1 MAFNRELSQ
10 FASFLELDASANYIG
25 LTSTSSSTKL
35 GIGTAF
41 PDSKFTVVGDVRIT
55 GITTA
60 SGFVGPLT
68 GNVTGNV
75 TGDVT
80 GDLTGNVTGDVTGNA
95 DTATALA
102 TSRTIGLSGDLSG
115 SASFDGS
122 ANATI
127 AATIQPNSVALGSDT
142 TGNYVGEGAVSGNGL
157 SGSLSAEGGTFTVT
171 SNATAANTASTGV
184 FRDGSG
190 NFAAGTITADLTGDV
205 TGNADTAT
213 TLASARTIA
222 LSGDVTGSASFD
234 GSANATIA
242 ATIAANSVAM
252 GTDTTGNYV
261 ATVADAG
268 SGRITVSGSGSETAA
283 VTLDLADSGVTAA
296 SYGSQT
302 EIPVITVDAKG
313 RLTAVST
320 ASVGTALTVTGDS
333 GSEDINL
340 LNESLSISGGT
351 NVTTTAASNGVSV
364 ALDPNVSLTTLTASG
379 AVTGS
384 QFNTGAEGSAIRVT
398 SNTIS
403 GPATLTIDPAGVGDN
418 TGTVVIAGDL
428 QVDGTQTIINSTT
441 VTVNDKNI
449 QVADGAANDAAA
461 DGAGITVNSGDGDK
475 TFQFQA
481 TGDNFGSSENINLA
495 TGKVLKVNNTEV
507 LSANSLTIANVA
519 ASGIVTATGG
529 FVGDVTG
536 NADTA
541 TTLATARTI
550 ALSGDVAGSVS
561 FDGSANATIAAT
573 IQSNSVALGNDTTG
587 NYVATVADAG
597 NSNITVSGSGSETAA
612 VTLDLSNSGVS
623 AGSYGSTSAIP
634 VITVNAKGRITS
646 ASTAAVGSGL
656 TVTGD
661 SGSED
666 INLLTESLAI
676 TGGSNITSTAASN
689 GVSLA
694 LDSNITL
701 TSVTANLTGD
711 VTGDVTGNA
720 DTATALATART
731 IGGVS
736 FDGSAN
742 ISLPGVDTTGNQDTS
757 GNAAT
762 ATALAT
768 ARNIGGVSFDGS
780 SDINLPGVNAT
791 GNQDTSGNAATATA
805 LATPRTIGGVSF
817 DGSQN
822 IDLPGVNA
830 TGNQDTSGNA
840 ASATILQNARTIGG
854 VSFNG
859 SANIDLPGV
868 NTAGNQNTSGNA
880 ATATALET
888 ARTIGGVSFDGSA
901 NINLPGVNAT
911 GNQDTSGN
919 AATATA
925 LATSRDF
932 SASGDATAAAVGF
945 DGSGNV
951 DLALTLANS
960 GVSAGSYGS
969 TTSIPVITVDA
980 KGRLTA
986 VSTASV
992 GTALTVTG
1000 DSGSED
1006 IDLLTESLS
1015 ISGGTNLTS
1024 SASSNGVTLNL
1035 NDYVDSTGFTASGVS
1050 TATAFHTGAEGSAI
1064 RVTTSTISGPSTLT
1078 LDPAGVGDNT
1088 GTVVIAGNLQVD
1100 GTQTIVNSTSVTIDD
1115 LNIMVA
1121 DGAANDAAADGGG
1134 FTVQSGDGNKT
1145 FQFEATGDN
1154 FGSSENI
1161 NLASGKVLKVA
1172 NTEILSATA
1181 LSQNVVVAAA
1191 SVDIDGATDIGG
1203 ALSDGDEF
1211 LVDDGGNGTNR
1222 RTDASRISDFV
1233 FNKVS
1238 GDVVIA
1244 SNGAAT
1250 IQANSV
1256 ALGSDTTGNY
1266 VGEGAVSGN
1275 GLSGSL
1281 SAEGGTFTVTS
1292 NATAANTNST
1302 LVFRDGSGN
1311 FAAGTI
1317 TAALT
1322 GNVTGNLTGD
1332 VTGDVTGDLTGNVT
1346 GNVTGNLTGD
1356 STGTHT
1362 GGVTGPLTGN
1372 VNAASGISTFTNM
1385 SLTGT
1390 LSDTN
1395 SQTGT
1400 DGYILKTVGTGVSWA
1415 SISDVLPTLRTSSVV
1430 NATAG
1435 QTAFTTNYN
1444 VNFLDV
1450 YLNGVKLAA
1459 SEFVA
1464 TNGTS
1469 VTLNEAAYLG
1479 DVVEFVSYNT
1489 TATGS
1494 GTVSSLNDLTDV
1506 TISSPAS
1513 GNLLNY
1519 NGSEWVVTST
1529 LSGISALD
1537 ATTTATIETAVRA
1550 VPNDFNSLNIAGI
1563 STFAGIVD
1571 ANGGANIAG
1580 GLVVS
1585 DVNVSGV
1592 VTATS
1597 FVGAVTGNVTGNL
1610 TGDVTGNVT
1619 GDVTGNADTATTLAT
1634 ARTIAGNSFDGSA
1647 NITIAAQDLSDVDQN
1662 LATTDSVTF
1671 AGVTAPLT
1679 GDVTGNVTGDLTGDV
1694 TGNVT
1699 GNLTGTVQTASQPNI
1714 TSVGTLS
1721 SLTIS
1726 GDLTVNGTTTTI
1738 NSTTLSVDDK
1748 NITLGDTSSPSDAG
1762 ADQGGITLMGT
1773 TDKTFM
1779 WVDATDA
1786 WTSSEHM
1793 DLDSGMEY
1801 HIGGTSVLNATTLGS
1816 GVIDSSLETVGT
1828 ISSGTWQ
1835 GTAIA
1840 NAYLANSTISGVAL
1854 GGTLG
1859 TLTGATSGTGLSGS
1873 VSYDGSGNQT
1883 FTVTSNATSANT
1895 GGAIVA
1901 RDGSGNFTAGT
1912 VTCTDLNTTSDIAL
1926 KDNINVIDNALDM
1939 ISRLDGITWNW
1950 KADGRASMGV
1960 SAQNVESVAP
1970 ELVAQG
1976 DHKSVNYNGLVGVL
1990 IAAVKELSAEVA
2002 ELKK

>member
-127 AATIQPNSVALGSDT
+127 NATIQPNSVALGSDT

-190 NFAAGTITADLTGDV
+190 NFAAGMITADLTGDV

-242 ATIAANSVAM
+242 ATIQPNSVEM

-302 EIPVITVDAKG
+302 AIPVITVDAKG
-313 RLTAVST
+313 RLTSVST

-333 GSEDINL
+333 GSEDIDL
-340 LNESLSISGGT
+340 LSESLSISGGT

-398 SNTIS
+398 SDTIS

-461 DGAGITVNSGDGDK
+461 DGAGITVNSGDGNK
-475 TFQFQA
+475 TFQFEA

-612 VTLDLSNSGVS
+612 VTLDLANTGVS
-623 AGSYGSTSAIP
+623 AGSYGSTTAIP
-634 VITVNAKGRITS
+634 VITVDAKGRLS
-646 ASTAAVGSGL
+646 SVSTASVGTAL

-676 TGGSNITSTAASN
+676 TGGTNITSTAASN

-711 VTGDVTGNA
+711 VTGNA
-720 DTATALATART
+720 DTATTLETARTIGGVSFDGSANISLPGVDQTGNQDTTGNAATATTLATARNIGGVSFDGSADINLPGVNATGNQDTSGNAATATQLATART

-742 ISLPGVDTTGNQDTS
+742 ISLPGVDQTGNQDTT

-762 ATALAT
+762 ATQLA
-768 ARNIGGVSFDGS
+768 
-780 SDINLPGVNAT
+780 
-791 GNQDTSGNAATATA
+791 
-805 LATPRTIGGVSF
+805 
-817 DGSQN
+817 
-822 IDLPGVNA
+822 
-830 TGNQDTSGNA
+830 
-840 ASATILQNARTIGG
+840 
-854 VSFNG
+854 
-859 SANIDLPGV
+859 
-868 NTAGNQNTSGNA
+868 
-880 ATATALET
+880 T

-901 NINLPGVNAT
+901 DISLPGVDAT
-911 GNQDTSGN
+911 GNQDTTGN

-925 LATSRDF
+925 LATARTL
-932 SASGDATAAAVGF
+932 SASGDATGSASF
-945 DGSGNV
+945 DGSANA
-951 DLALTLANS
+951 DIALTLANS

-969 TTSIPVITVDA
+969 TTGIPVITVNA
-980 KGRLTA
+980 KGLVTA

-1006 IDLLTESLS
+1006 INLLTESLS

-1064 RVTTSTISGPSTLT
+1064 RVTSNTISGPATIT

-1088 GTVVIAGNLQVD
+1088 GTVVIAGDLQID
-1100 GTQTIVNSTSVTIDD
+1100 GTTTTVNSTTVTVNDK
-1115 LNIMVA
+1115 NIQVA

-1134 FTVQSGDGNKT
+1134 ITVNSGEGNKT

-1181 LSQNVVVAAA
+1181 LSSNVVVDAA

-1203 ALSDGDEF
+1203 ALSDSDEF
-1211 LVDDGGNGTNR
+1211 LVDDGGSGTNR

-1238 GDVVIA
+1238 GDITID
-1244 SNGAAT
+1244 SSGSAT

-1292 NATAANTNST
+1292 NGTAVNTAST
-1302 LVFRDGSGN
+1302 LVFRDGSGD

-1317 TAALT
+1317 TAGL
-1322 GNVTGNLTGD
+1322 V
-1332 VTGDVTGDLTGNVT
+1332 
-1346 GNVTGNLTGD
+1346 
-1356 STGTHT
+1356 

-1400 DGYILKTVGTGVSWA
+1400 DGYILKAVGTGVSWS
-1415 SISDVLPTLRTSSVV
+1415 SISDVLPTLRTVSVV

-1450 YLNGVKLAA
+1450 FLNGVKLAA

-1464 TNGTS
+1464 TNGTT

-1494 GTVSSLNDLTDV
+1494 GQVSSLNDLTDV

-1563 STFAGIVD
+1563 STFAGIID

-1647 NITIAAQDLSDVDQN
+1647 NITIAAQDLSDVDQD

-1748 NITLGDTSSPSDAG
+1748 NITLGDTSSPSDSA
-1762 ADQGGITLMGT
+1762 ADGGGITLKGS
-1773 TDKTFM
+1773 TDHTFN
-1779 WVDATDA
+1779 WVNSNDA

-1793 DLDSGMEY
+1793 NLASGKGYMLN
-1801 HIGGTSVLNATTLGS
+1801 GTTVLSGTTLGS
-1816 GVIDSSLETVGT
+1816 SIVSSSLTSVGT
-1828 ISSGTWQ
+1828 ITSGVWN

-1840 NAYLANSTISGVAL
+1840 NANLANSTISGVAL

-1883 FTVTSNATSANT
+1883 FTVTSNATSSNT
-1895 GGAIVA
+1895 GSTIVA

-1912 VTCTDLNTTSDIAL
+1912 ITCTDLNTTSDITL

>member
-95 DTATALA
+95 DTATTLA

-127 AATIQPNSVALGSDT
+127 NATIQPNSVALGSDT

-190 NFAAGTITADLTGDV
+190 NFAAGMITADLTGDV

-242 ATIAANSVAM
+242 ATIQPNSVEM

-302 EIPVITVDAKG
+302 AIPVITVDAKG
-313 RLTAVST
+313 RLTSVST

-333 GSEDINL
+333 GSEDIDL
-340 LNESLSISGGT
+340 LSESLSISGGT

-398 SNTIS
+398 SDTIS

-612 VTLDLSNSGVS
+612 VTLDLANTGVS
-623 AGSYGSTSAIP
+623 AGSYGSTTAIP
-634 VITVNAKGRITS
+634 VITVDAKGRLS
-646 ASTAAVGSGL
+646 SVSTASVGTAL

-666 INLLTESLAI
+666 INLLSESLAI
-676 TGGSNITSTAASN
+676 TGGTNITSTAASN

-701 TSVTANLTGD
+701 TSVTADL
-711 VTGDVTGNA
+711 TGDVTGNA
-720 DTATALATART
+720 DTATTLETARTIGGVSFDGSANISLPGVNQTGNQDTTGNAATATALATARSIGGVSFDGTSDINLPGVNAAGNQDTSGNAATATQLATART

-742 ISLPGVDTTGNQDTS
+742 ISLPGVDQTGNQDT
-757 GNAAT
+757 T
-762 ATALAT
+762 
-768 ARNIGGVSFDGS
+768 
-780 SDINLPGVNAT
+780 
-791 GNQDTSGNAATATA
+791 
-805 LATPRTIGGVSF
+805 
-817 DGSQN
+817 
-822 IDLPGVNA
+822 
-830 TGNQDTSGNA
+830 GNA
-840 ASATILQNARTIGG
+840 ASATVLQN
-854 VSFNG
+854 
-859 SANIDLPGV
+859 
-868 NTAGNQNTSGNA
+868 
-880 ATATALET
+880 

-925 LATSRDF
+925 LATARTL
-932 SASGDATAAAVGF
+932 SASGDATGSASF
-945 DGSGNV
+945 DGSANA
-951 DLALTLANS
+951 DIALTLANS
-960 GVSAGSYGS
+960 GVTAGAYGS
-969 TTSIPVITVDA
+969 TTGIPVITVNA
-980 KGRLTA
+980 KGLVTA

-1006 IDLLTESLS
+1006 INLLTESLS

-1064 RVTTSTISGPSTLT
+1064 RVTSNTISGPATIT

-1088 GTVVIAGNLQVD
+1088 GTVVIAGDLQID
-1100 GTQTIVNSTSVTIDD
+1100 GTTTTVNSTTVTVNDK
-1115 LNIMVA
+1115 NIQVA

-1134 FTVQSGDGNKT
+1134 ITVNSGDGNKT

-1154 FGSSENI
+1154 FGSSENL

-1181 LSQNVVVAAA
+1181 LSSNVSVDAA

-1292 NATAANTNST
+1292 NATDANTAST
-1302 LVFRDGSGN
+1302 LVFRDGSGD

-1317 TAALT
+1317 TAGL
-1322 GNVTGNLTGD
+1322 V
-1332 VTGDVTGDLTGNVT
+1332 
-1346 GNVTGNLTGD
+1346 
-1356 STGTHT
+1356 

-1415 SISDVLPTLRTSSVV
+1415 SISDVLPTLRTVSVV

-1450 YLNGVKLAA
+1450 FLNGVKLAA

-1464 TNGTS
+1464 TNGTT

-1489 TATGS
+1489 NSPGS
-1494 GTVSSLNDLTDV
+1494 GQVSSLNDLTDV
-1506 TISSPAS
+1506 SISSPAS

-1610 TGDVTGNVT
+1610 TGNVTGNVT

-1647 NITIAAQDLSDVDQN
+1647 NITIAAQDLSDVDQD

-1679 GDVTGNVTGDLTGDV
+1679 GDVTGDVTGDLTGNV

-1699 GNLTGTVQTASQPNI
+1699 GDLTGTVQTASQPNI

-1748 NITLGDTSSPSDAG
+1748 NITLGDTSSPSDSA
-1762 ADQGGITLMGT
+1762 ADGGGITLKGSS
-1773 TDKTFM
+1773 DHTFN
-1779 WVDATDA
+1779 WVDSTDA

-1793 DLDSGMEY
+1793 NLASGKGYMLN
-1801 HIGGTSVLNATTLGS
+1801 GTTVLSGTTLGS
-1816 GVIDSSLETVGT
+1816 TIVSSSLESVGT

-1895 GGAIVA
+1895 ASTIVA

-1912 VTCTDLNTTSDIAL
+1912 VTCTDLNTTSDITL

>member
-127 AATIQPNSVALGSDT
+127 NATIQPNSVALGSDT

-190 NFAAGTITADLTGDV
+190 NFAAGMITADLTGDV

-242 ATIAANSVAM
+242 ATIQPNSVEM

-302 EIPVITVDAKG
+302 AIPVITVDAKG
-313 RLTAVST
+313 RLTSVST

-333 GSEDINL
+333 GSEDIDL
-340 LNESLSISGGT
+340 LSESLSISGGT

-398 SNTIS
+398 SDTIS

-461 DGAGITVNSGDGDK
+461 DGAGITVNSGDGNK
-475 TFQFQA
+475 TFQFEA

-612 VTLDLSNSGVS
+612 VTLDLANTGVS
-623 AGSYGSTSAIP
+623 AGSYGSTTAIP
-634 VITVNAKGRITS
+634 VITVDAKGRLS
-646 ASTAAVGSGL
+646 SVSTASVGTAL

-676 TGGSNITSTAASN
+676 TGGTNITSTAASN

-711 VTGDVTGNA
+711 VTGNA
-720 DTATALATART
+720 DTATTLETARTIGGVSFDGSANISLPGVDQTGNQDTTGNAATATTLATARNIGGVSFDGSADINLPGVNATGNQDTSGNAATATQLATART

-742 ISLPGVDTTGNQDTS
+742 ISLPGVDQTGNQDTT

-762 ATALAT
+762 ATQLA
-768 ARNIGGVSFDGS
+768 
-780 SDINLPGVNAT
+780 
-791 GNQDTSGNAATATA
+791 
-805 LATPRTIGGVSF
+805 
-817 DGSQN
+817 
-822 IDLPGVNA
+822 
-830 TGNQDTSGNA
+830 
-840 ASATILQNARTIGG
+840 
-854 VSFNG
+854 
-859 SANIDLPGV
+859 
-868 NTAGNQNTSGNA
+868 
-880 ATATALET
+880 T

-901 NINLPGVNAT
+901 DISLPGVDAT
-911 GNQDTSGN
+911 GNQDTTGN

-925 LATSRDF
+925 LATARTL
-932 SASGDATAAAVGF
+932 SASGDATGSASF
-945 DGSGNV
+945 DGSANA
-951 DLALTLANS
+951 DIALTLANS

-969 TTSIPVITVDA
+969 TTGIPVITVNA
-980 KGRLTA
+980 KGLVTA

-1006 IDLLTESLS
+1006 INLLTESLS

-1064 RVTTSTISGPSTLT
+1064 RVTSNTISGPATIT

-1088 GTVVIAGNLQVD
+1088 GTVVIAGDLQID
-1100 GTQTIVNSTSVTIDD
+1100 GTTTTVNSTTVTVNDK
-1115 LNIMVA
+1115 NIQVA

-1134 FTVQSGDGNKT
+1134 ITVNSGEGNKT

-1181 LSQNVVVAAA
+1181 LSSNVVVDAA

-1203 ALSDGDEF
+1203 ALSDSDEF
-1211 LVDDGGNGTNR
+1211 LVDDGGSGTNR

-1238 GDVVIA
+1238 GDITID
-1244 SNGAAT
+1244 SSGSAT

-1292 NATAANTNST
+1292 NGTAVNTAST
-1302 LVFRDGSGN
+1302 LVFRDGSGD

-1317 TAALT
+1317 TAGL
-1322 GNVTGNLTGD
+1322 V
-1332 VTGDVTGDLTGNVT
+1332 
-1346 GNVTGNLTGD
+1346 
-1356 STGTHT
+1356 

-1400 DGYILKTVGTGVSWA
+1400 DGYILKAVGTGVSWS
-1415 SISDVLPTLRTSSVV
+1415 SISDVLPTLRTVSVV

-1450 YLNGVKLAA
+1450 FLNGVKLAA

-1464 TNGTS
+1464 TNGTT

-1494 GTVSSLNDLTDV
+1494 GQVSSLNDLTDV

-1563 STFAGIVD
+1563 STFAGIID

-1647 NITIAAQDLSDVDQN
+1647 NITIAAQDLSDVDQD

-1748 NITLGDTSSPSDAG
+1748 NITLGDTSSPSDSA
-1762 ADQGGITLMGT
+1762 ADGGGITLKGS
-1773 TDKTFM
+1773 TDHTFN
-1779 WVDATDA
+1779 WVNSNDA

-1793 DLDSGMEY
+1793 NLASGKGYMLN
-1801 HIGGTSVLNATTLGS
+1801 GTTVLSGTTLGS
-1816 GVIDSSLETVGT
+1816 TIVSSSLTSVGT
-1828 ISSGTWQ
+1828 ITSGVWN

-1840 NAYLANSTISGVAL
+1840 NANLANSTISGVAL

-1883 FTVTSNATSANT
+1883 FTVTSNATSSNT
-1895 GGAIVA
+1895 GSTIVA

-1912 VTCTDLNTTSDIAL
+1912 ITCTDLNTTSDITL

>member
-127 AATIQPNSVALGSDT
+127 NATIQPNSVALGSDT

-190 NFAAGTITADLTGDV
+190 NFAAGMITADLTGDV

-242 ATIAANSVAM
+242 ATIQPNSVEM

-302 EIPVITVDAKG
+302 AIPVITVDAKG
-313 RLTAVST
+313 RLTSVST

-333 GSEDINL
+333 GSEDIDL
-340 LNESLSISGGT
+340 LSESLSISGGT

-398 SNTIS
+398 SDTIS

-461 DGAGITVNSGDGDK
+461 DGAGITVNSGDGNK
-475 TFQFQA
+475 TFQFEA

-612 VTLDLSNSGVS
+612 VTLDLANTGVS
-623 AGSYGSTSAIP
+623 AGSYGSTTAIP
-634 VITVNAKGRITS
+634 VITVDAKGRLS
-646 ASTAAVGSGL
+646 SVSTASVGTAL

-676 TGGSNITSTAASN
+676 TGGTNITSTAASN

-711 VTGDVTGNA
+711 VTGNA
-720 DTATALATART
+720 DTATTLETARTIGGVSFDGSANISLPGVDQTGNQDTTGNAATATTLATARNIGGVSFDGSADINLPGVNATGNQDTSGNAATATQLATART

-742 ISLPGVDTTGNQDTS
+742 ISLPGVDQTGNQDTT

-762 ATALAT
+762 ATQLA
-768 ARNIGGVSFDGS
+768 
-780 SDINLPGVNAT
+780 
-791 GNQDTSGNAATATA
+791 
-805 LATPRTIGGVSF
+805 
-817 DGSQN
+817 
-822 IDLPGVNA
+822 
-830 TGNQDTSGNA
+830 
-840 ASATILQNARTIGG
+840 
-854 VSFNG
+854 
-859 SANIDLPGV
+859 
-868 NTAGNQNTSGNA
+868 
-880 ATATALET
+880 T

-901 NINLPGVNAT
+901 DISLPGVDAT
-911 GNQDTSGN
+911 GNQDTTGN

-925 LATSRDF
+925 LATARTL
-932 SASGDATAAAVGF
+932 SASGDATGSASF
-945 DGSGNV
+945 DGSANA
-951 DLALTLANS
+951 DIALTLANS

-969 TTSIPVITVDA
+969 TTGIPVITVNA
-980 KGRLTA
+980 KGLVTA

-1006 IDLLTESLS
+1006 INLLTESLS

-1064 RVTTSTISGPSTLT
+1064 RVTSNTISGPATIT

-1088 GTVVIAGNLQVD
+1088 GTVVIAGDLQID
-1100 GTQTIVNSTSVTIDD
+1100 GTTTTVNSTTVTVNDK
-1115 LNIMVA
+1115 NIQVA

-1134 FTVQSGDGNKT
+1134 ITVNSGEGNKT

-1181 LSQNVVVAAA
+1181 LSSNVVVDAA

-1203 ALSDGDEF
+1203 ALSDSDEF
-1211 LVDDGGNGTNR
+1211 LVDDGGSGTNR

-1238 GDVVIA
+1238 GDITID
-1244 SNGAAT
+1244 SSGSAT

-1292 NATAANTNST
+1292 NGTAVNTAST
-1302 LVFRDGSGN
+1302 LVFRDGSGD

-1317 TAALT
+1317 TAGL
-1322 GNVTGNLTGD
+1322 V
-1332 VTGDVTGDLTGNVT
+1332 
-1346 GNVTGNLTGD
+1346 
-1356 STGTHT
+1356 

-1400 DGYILKTVGTGVSWA
+1400 DGYILKAVGTGVSWS
-1415 SISDVLPTLRTSSVV
+1415 SISDVLPTLRTVSVV

-1450 YLNGVKLAA
+1450 FLNGVKLAA

-1464 TNGTS
+1464 TNGTT

-1494 GTVSSLNDLTDV
+1494 GQVSSLNDLTDV

-1563 STFAGIVD
+1563 STFAGIID

-1647 NITIAAQDLSDVDQN
+1647 NITIAAQDLSDVDQD

-1748 NITLGDTSSPSDAG
+1748 NITLGDTSSPSDSA
-1762 ADQGGITLMGT
+1762 ADGGGITLKGT
-1773 TDKTFM
+1773 SDHTFN
-1779 WVDATDA
+1779 WVDSTDA

-1793 DLDSGMEY
+1793 NLASGKGYMLN
-1801 HIGGTSVLNATTLGS
+1801 GTTVLSGTTLGS
-1816 GVIDSSLETVGT
+1816 SIVSSSLTSVGT
-1828 ISSGTWQ
+1828 ITSGVWN

-1840 NAYLANSTISGVAL
+1840 NANLANSTISGVAL

-1883 FTVTSNATSANT
+1883 FTVTSNATSSNT
-1895 GGAIVA
+1895 GSTIVA

-1912 VTCTDLNTTSDIAL
+1912 ITCTDLNTTSDITL

>member
-102 TSRTIGLSGDLSG
+102 TTRTIGLSGDLSG

-127 AATIQPNSVALGSDT
+127 AATIQP
-142 TGNYVGEGAVSGNGL
+142 
-157 SGSLSAEGGTFTVT
+157 
-171 SNATAANTASTGV
+171 
-184 FRDGSG
+184 
-190 NFAAGTITADLTGDV
+190 
-205 TGNADTAT
+205 
-213 TLASARTIA
+213 
-222 LSGDVTGSASFD
+222 
-234 GSANATIA
+234 
-242 ATIAANSVAM
+242 NSVAM

-302 EIPVITVDAKG
+302 AIPVITVDAKG
-313 RLTAVST
+313 RLTSVST

-333 GSEDINL
+333 GSEDIDL
-340 LNESLSISGGT
+340 LSESLSISGGT

-403 GPATLTIDPAGVGDN
+403 GPATITLDPAGVGDN

-428 QVDGTQTIINSTT
+428 QIDGTTTTVNSTT

-461 DGAGITVNSGDGDK
+461 DGGGITVNSGDGNK
-475 TFQFQA
+475 TFQFEA
-481 TGDNFGSSENINLA
+481 TGDNFGSSENLNLA
-495 TGKVLKVNNTEV
+495 SGKVLKVNNTEV
-507 LSANSLTIANVA
+507 LSANSLTITDVA

-536 NADTA
+536 NADSATA
-541 TTLATARTI
+541 LATARTI

-561 FDGSANATIAAT
+561 FDGSADATITAT
-573 IQSNSVALGNDTTG
+573 IQADSVALGNDTTG

-597 NSNITVSGSGSETAA
+597 NSNITVTGSGSETAA
-612 VTLDLSNSGVS
+612 VTLDLANTGVS
-623 AGSYGSTSAIP
+623 AGSYGSTTAIP
-634 VITVNAKGRITS
+634 VITVDAKGRLS
-646 ASTAAVGSGL
+646 SVSTASVGTAL

-676 TGGSNITSTAASN
+676 TGGTNVTTTTNSNS
-689 GVSLA
+689 VEVA
-694 LDSNITL
+694 LDSSITL
-701 TSVTANLTGD
+701 TSVTADLTGD
-711 VTGDVTGNA
+711 VTGDLTGNVTGDVTGNA
-720 DTATALATART
+720 DTATALQTART

-742 ISLPGVDTTGNQDTS
+742 ISLPGVDQTGNQDTT

-768 ARNIGGVSFDGS
+768 ARTISASGD
-780 SDINLPGVNAT
+780 AT
-791 GNQDTSGNAATATA
+791 G
-805 LATPRTIGGVSF
+805 
-817 DGSQN
+817 
-822 IDLPGVNA
+822 
-830 TGNQDTSGNA
+830 
-840 ASATILQNARTIGG
+840 SA
-854 VSFNG
+854 
-859 SANIDLPGV
+859 
-868 NTAGNQNTSGNA
+868 
-880 ATATALET
+880 
-888 ARTIGGVSFDGSA
+888 SFDGSA
-901 NINLPGVNAT
+901 NADI
-911 GNQDTSGN
+911 
-919 AATATA
+919 
-925 LATSRDF
+925 
-932 SASGDATAAAVGF
+932 
-945 DGSGNV
+945 
-951 DLALTLANS
+951 ALTLANS
-960 GVSAGSYGS
+960 GVSAGAYGS
-969 TTSIPVITVDA
+969 TTAIPVVTVNA
-980 KGRLTA
+980 KGLVTS

-1006 IDLLTESLS
+1006 INLLTESLS

-1064 RVTTSTISGPSTLT
+1064 RVTSNTISGPATIT

-1088 GTVVIAGNLQVD
+1088 GTVVIAGDLQID
-1100 GTQTIVNSTSVTIDD
+1100 GTTTTVNSTTVTVNDK
-1115 LNIMVA
+1115 NIQVA

-1134 FTVQSGDGNKT
+1134 ITVNSGDGNKT

-1154 FGSSENI
+1154 FGSSENL
-1161 NLASGKVLKVA
+1161 NLATGKVLKVN

-1181 LSQNVVVAAA
+1181 LSSNVTVAAA

-1203 ALSDGDEF
+1203 ALSDSDEF

-1238 GDVVIA
+1238 GDVTID
-1244 SNGAAT
+1244 SSGSAT

-1256 ALGSDTTGNY
+1256 ALGNDTTGNY

-1292 NATAANTNST
+1292 NGTAVNTAST
-1302 LVFRDGSGN
+1302 LVFRDGSGD

-1317 TAALT
+1317 TAGL
-1322 GNVTGNLTGD
+1322 V
-1332 VTGDVTGDLTGNVT
+1332 
-1346 GNVTGNLTGD
+1346 
-1356 STGTHT
+1356 

-1415 SISDVLPTLRTSSVV
+1415 AIADVLPTLRTSSVV

-1450 YLNGVKLAA
+1450 FLNGVKLAA

-1464 TNGTS
+1464 TNGTT

-1489 TATGS
+1489 NSPGS
-1494 GTVSSLNDLTDV
+1494 GQVSSLNDLTDV
-1506 TISSPAS
+1506 SISSPAS

-1610 TGDVTGNVT
+1610 TGDVTGDVT
-1619 GDVTGNADTATTLAT
+1619 GNVTGNADTATTLAT

-1647 NITIAAQDLSDVDQN
+1647 NITIAAQDLSDVDQD

-1679 GDVTGNVTGDLTGDV
+1679 GDVTGDVTGDLTGNV

-1748 NITLGDTSSPSDAG
+1748 NITLGDTSSPSDSA
-1762 ADQGGITLMGT
+1762 ADGGGITLKGSS
-1773 TDKTFM
+1773 DHTFN
-1779 WVDATDA
+1779 WVNSNDA

-1793 DLDSGMEY
+1793 NLASGKGYMLN
-1801 HIGGTSVLNATTLGS
+1801 GTTVLSGTTLGS
-1816 GVIDSSLETVGT
+1816 TIVSSSLESVGT

-1895 GGAIVA
+1895 ASTIVA

>member
-127 AATIQPNSVALGSDT
+127 NATIQPNSVALGSDT

-190 NFAAGTITADLTGDV
+190 NFAAGMITADLTGDV

-242 ATIAANSVAM
+242 ATIQPNSVEM

-302 EIPVITVDAKG
+302 AIPVITVDAKG
-313 RLTAVST
+313 RLTSVST

-333 GSEDINL
+333 GSEDIDL
-340 LNESLSISGGT
+340 LSESLSISGGT

-398 SNTIS
+398 SDTIS

-461 DGAGITVNSGDGDK
+461 DGAGITVNSGDGNK
-475 TFQFQA
+475 TFQFEA

-612 VTLDLSNSGVS
+612 VTLDLANTGVS
-623 AGSYGSTSAIP
+623 AGSYGSTTAIP
-634 VITVNAKGRITS
+634 VITVDAKGRLS
-646 ASTAAVGSGL
+646 SVSTASVGTAL

-666 INLLTESLAI
+666 INLLSESLAI
-676 TGGSNITSTAASN
+676 TGGTNITSTAASN

-701 TSVTANLTGD
+701 TSVTADL
-711 VTGDVTGNA
+711 TGDVTGNA
-720 DTATALATART
+720 DTATTLETARTIGGVSFDGSANISLPGVNQTGNQDTTGNAATATALATARSIGGVSFDGTSDINLPGVNAAGNQDTSGNAATATQLATART

-742 ISLPGVDTTGNQDTS
+742 ISLPGVDQTGNQDTT
-757 GNAAT
+757 GNAAS
-762 ATALAT
+762 ATVLQN
-768 ARNIGGVSFDGS
+768 ARTIGGVSFDGS
-780 SDINLPGVNAT
+780 ADINLPGVNAT

-805 LATPRTIGGVSF
+805 LATARTLSASG
-817 DGSQN
+817 D
-822 IDLPGVNA
+822 A
-830 TGNQDTSGNA
+830 TG
-840 ASATILQNARTIGG
+840 SA
-854 VSFNG
+854 
-859 SANIDLPGV
+859 
-868 NTAGNQNTSGNA
+868 
-880 ATATALET
+880 
-888 ARTIGGVSFDGSA
+888 SFDGSA
-901 NINLPGVNAT
+901 NADI
-911 GNQDTSGN
+911 
-919 AATATA
+919 
-925 LATSRDF
+925 
-932 SASGDATAAAVGF
+932 
-945 DGSGNV
+945 
-951 DLALTLANS
+951 ALTLANS

-969 TTSIPVITVDA
+969 TTGIPVITVNA
-980 KGRLTA
+980 KGLVTA

-1006 IDLLTESLS
+1006 INLLTESLS

-1064 RVTTSTISGPSTLT
+1064 RVTSNTISGPATIT

-1088 GTVVIAGNLQVD
+1088 GTVVIAGDLQID
-1100 GTQTIVNSTSVTIDD
+1100 GTTTTVNSTTVTVNDK
-1115 LNIMVA
+1115 NIQVA

-1134 FTVQSGDGNKT
+1134 ITVNSGDGNKT

-1154 FGSSENI
+1154 FGSSENL

-1181 LSQNVVVAAA
+1181 LSSNVVVDAA

-1292 NATAANTNST
+1292 NATDANTAST
-1302 LVFRDGSGN
+1302 LVFRDGSGD

-1317 TAALT
+1317 TAGL
-1322 GNVTGNLTGD
+1322 V
-1332 VTGDVTGDLTGNVT
+1332 
-1346 GNVTGNLTGD
+1346 
-1356 STGTHT
+1356 

-1415 SISDVLPTLRTSSVV
+1415 AIADVLPNLRTSSVV

-1450 YLNGVKLAA
+1450 FLNGVKLAA

-1464 TNGTS
+1464 TNGTT

-1489 TATGS
+1489 NSPGS
-1494 GTVSSLNDLTDV
+1494 GQVSSLNDLTDV
-1506 TISSPAS
+1506 SISSPAS

-1610 TGDVTGNVT
+1610 TGNVTGNVT

-1647 NITIAAQDLSDVDQN
+1647 NITIAAQDLSDVDQD

-1679 GDVTGNVTGDLTGDV
+1679 GDVTGDVTGDLTGNV

-1699 GNLTGTVQTASQPNI
+1699 GDLTGTVQTASQPNI

-1748 NITLGDTSSPSDAG
+1748 NITLGDTSSPSDSA
-1762 ADQGGITLMGT
+1762 ADGGGITLKGS
-1773 TDKTFM
+1773 TDHTFN
-1779 WVDATDA
+1779 WVDSNDA

-1793 DLDSGMEY
+1793 NLASGKGYMLN
-1801 HIGGTSVLNATTLGS
+1801 GTTVLSGTTLGS
-1816 GVIDSSLETVGT
+1816 SIVSSSLTSVGT
-1828 ISSGTWQ
+1828 ITSGVWN

-1840 NAYLANSTISGVAL
+1840 NANLANSTISGVAL
-1854 GGTLG
+1854 GSNLAS
-1859 TLTGATSGTGLSGS
+1859 LTGATSGTGLSGS
-1873 VSYDGSGNQT
+1873 VSYNGSGAAT

-1895 GGAIVA
+1895 AGAIVA

-1912 VTCTDLNTTSDIAL
+1912 VTCTDLNTTSDITL

>member
-127 AATIQPNSVALGSDT
+127 NATIQPNSVALGSDT

-190 NFAAGTITADLTGDV
+190 NFAAGMITADLTGDV

-242 ATIAANSVAM
+242 ATIQPNSVEM

-261 ATVADAG
+261 ATVVDAG

-302 EIPVITVDAKG
+302 AIPVITVDAKG
-313 RLTAVST
+313 RLTSVST

-333 GSEDINL
+333 GSEDIDL
-340 LNESLSISGGT
+340 LSESLSISGGT

-398 SNTIS
+398 SDTIS

-461 DGAGITVNSGDGDK
+461 DGAGITVNSGDGNK
-475 TFQFQA
+475 TFQFEA

-612 VTLDLSNSGVS
+612 VTLDLANTGVS
-623 AGSYGSTSAIP
+623 AGSYGSTTAIP
-634 VITVNAKGRITS
+634 VITVDAKGRLS
-646 ASTAAVGSGL
+646 SVSTASVGTAL

-676 TGGSNITSTAASN
+676 TGGTNITSTAASN

-711 VTGDVTGNA
+711 VTGNA
-720 DTATALATART
+720 DTATTLETARTIGGVSFDGSANISLPGVDQTGNQDTTGNAATATTLATARNIGGVSFDGSADINLPGVNATGNQDTSGNAATATQLATART

-742 ISLPGVDTTGNQDTS
+742 ISLPGVDQTGNQDTT

-762 ATALAT
+762 ATQLA
-768 ARNIGGVSFDGS
+768 
-780 SDINLPGVNAT
+780 
-791 GNQDTSGNAATATA
+791 
-805 LATPRTIGGVSF
+805 
-817 DGSQN
+817 
-822 IDLPGVNA
+822 
-830 TGNQDTSGNA
+830 
-840 ASATILQNARTIGG
+840 
-854 VSFNG
+854 
-859 SANIDLPGV
+859 
-868 NTAGNQNTSGNA
+868 
-880 ATATALET
+880 T

-901 NINLPGVNAT
+901 DISLPGVDAT
-911 GNQDTSGN
+911 GNQDTTGN

-925 LATSRDF
+925 LATARTL
-932 SASGDATAAAVGF
+932 SASGDATGSASF
-945 DGSGNV
+945 DGSANA
-951 DLALTLANS
+951 DIALTLANS

-969 TTSIPVITVDA
+969 TTGIPVITVNA
-980 KGRLTA
+980 KGLVTA

-1006 IDLLTESLS
+1006 INLLTESLS

-1064 RVTTSTISGPSTLT
+1064 RVTSNTISGPATIT

-1088 GTVVIAGNLQVD
+1088 GTVVIAGDLQID
-1100 GTQTIVNSTSVTIDD
+1100 GTTTTVNSTTVTVNDK
-1115 LNIMVA
+1115 NIQVA

-1134 FTVQSGDGNKT
+1134 ITVNSGEGNKT

-1181 LSQNVVVAAA
+1181 LSSNVVVDAA

-1203 ALSDGDEF
+1203 ALSDSDEF
-1211 LVDDGGNGTNR
+1211 LVDDGGSGTNR

-1238 GDVVIA
+1238 GDITID
-1244 SNGAAT
+1244 SSGSAT

-1292 NATAANTNST
+1292 NGTAVNTAST
-1302 LVFRDGSGN
+1302 LVFRDGSGD

-1317 TAALT
+1317 TAGL
-1322 GNVTGNLTGD
+1322 V
-1332 VTGDVTGDLTGNVT
+1332 
-1346 GNVTGNLTGD
+1346 
-1356 STGTHT
+1356 

-1400 DGYILKTVGTGVSWA
+1400 DGYILKAVGTGVSWS
-1415 SISDVLPTLRTSSVV
+1415 SISDVLPTLRTVSVV

-1450 YLNGVKLAA
+1450 FLNGVKLAA

-1464 TNGTS
+1464 TNGTT

-1494 GTVSSLNDLTDV
+1494 GQVSSLNDLTDV

-1563 STFAGIVD
+1563 STFAGIID

-1647 NITIAAQDLSDVDQN
+1647 NITIAAQDLSDVDQD

-1748 NITLGDTSSPSDAG
+1748 NITLGDTSSPSDSA
-1762 ADQGGITLMGT
+1762 ADGGGITLKGS
-1773 TDKTFM
+1773 TDHTFN
-1779 WVDATDA
+1779 WVNSNDA

-1793 DLDSGMEY
+1793 NLASGKGYMLN
-1801 HIGGTSVLNATTLGS
+1801 GTTVLSGTTLGS
-1816 GVIDSSLETVGT
+1816 SIVSSSLTSVGT
-1828 ISSGTWQ
+1828 ITSGVWN

-1840 NAYLANSTISGVAL
+1840 NANLANSTISGVAL

-1883 FTVTSNATSANT
+1883 FTVTSNATSSNT
-1895 GGAIVA
+1895 GSTIVA

-1912 VTCTDLNTTSDIAL
+1912 ITCTDLNTTSDITL

>member
-95 DTATALA
+95 DTATTLA

-127 AATIQPNSVALGSDT
+127 NATIQPNSVALGSDT

-190 NFAAGTITADLTGDV
+190 NFAAGMITADLTGDV

-242 ATIAANSVAM
+242 ATIQPNSVEM

-302 EIPVITVDAKG
+302 AIPVITVDAKG
-313 RLTAVST
+313 RLTSVST

-333 GSEDINL
+333 GSEDIDL
-340 LNESLSISGGT
+340 LSESLSISGGT

-398 SNTIS
+398 SDTIS

-461 DGAGITVNSGDGDK
+461 DGAGITVNSGDGNK
-475 TFQFQA
+475 TFQFEA

-612 VTLDLSNSGVS
+612 VTLDLANTGVS
-623 AGSYGSTSAIP
+623 AGSYGSTTAIP
-634 VITVNAKGRITS
+634 VITVDAKGRLS
-646 ASTAAVGSGL
+646 SVSTASVGTAL

-666 INLLTESLAI
+666 INLLSESLAI
-676 TGGSNITSTAASN
+676 TGGTNITSTAASN

-701 TSVTANLTGD
+701 TSVTADL
-711 VTGDVTGNA
+711 TGDVTGNA
-720 DTATALATART
+720 DTATTLETARTIGGVSFDGSANISLPGVNQTGNQDTTGNAATATALATARSIGGVSFDGTSDINLPGVNAAGNQDTSGNAATATQLATART

-742 ISLPGVDTTGNQDTS
+742 ISLPGVDQTGNQDT
-757 GNAAT
+757 T
-762 ATALAT
+762 
-768 ARNIGGVSFDGS
+768 
-780 SDINLPGVNAT
+780 
-791 GNQDTSGNAATATA
+791 
-805 LATPRTIGGVSF
+805 
-817 DGSQN
+817 
-822 IDLPGVNA
+822 
-830 TGNQDTSGNA
+830 GNA
-840 ASATILQNARTIGG
+840 ASATVLQN
-854 VSFNG
+854 
-859 SANIDLPGV
+859 
-868 NTAGNQNTSGNA
+868 
-880 ATATALET
+880 

-925 LATSRDF
+925 LATARTL
-932 SASGDATAAAVGF
+932 SASGDATGSASF
-945 DGSGNV
+945 DGSANA
-951 DLALTLANS
+951 DIALTLANS

-969 TTSIPVITVDA
+969 TTGIPVITVNA
-980 KGRLTA
+980 KGLVTA

-1006 IDLLTESLS
+1006 INLLTESLS

-1064 RVTTSTISGPSTLT
+1064 RVTSNTISGPATIT

-1088 GTVVIAGNLQVD
+1088 GTVVIAGDLQID
-1100 GTQTIVNSTSVTIDD
+1100 GTTTTVNSTTVTVNDK
-1115 LNIMVA
+1115 NIQVA

-1134 FTVQSGDGNKT
+1134 ITVNSGDGNKT

-1154 FGSSENI
+1154 FGSSENL

-1181 LSQNVVVAAA
+1181 LSSNVVVDAA

-1292 NATAANTNST
+1292 NATDANTAST
-1302 LVFRDGSGN
+1302 LVFRDGSGD

-1317 TAALT
+1317 TAGL
-1322 GNVTGNLTGD
+1322 V
-1332 VTGDVTGDLTGNVT
+1332 
-1346 GNVTGNLTGD
+1346 
-1356 STGTHT
+1356 

-1390 LSDTN
+1390 LSDSN

-1415 SISDVLPTLRTSSVV
+1415 AIADVLPNLRTSSVV

-1450 YLNGVKLAA
+1450 FLNGVKLAA

-1464 TNGTS
+1464 TNGTT

-1489 TATGS
+1489 NSPGS
-1494 GTVSSLNDLTDV
+1494 GQVSSLNDLTDV
-1506 TISSPAS
+1506 SISSPAS

-1610 TGDVTGNVT
+1610 TGNVTGNVT

-1647 NITIAAQDLSDVDQN
+1647 NITIAAQDLSDVDQD

-1679 GDVTGNVTGDLTGDV
+1679 GDVTGDVTGDLTGNV

-1699 GNLTGTVQTASQPNI
+1699 GDLTGTVQTASQPNI

-1748 NITLGDTSSPSDAG
+1748 NITLGDTSSPSDSA
-1762 ADQGGITLMGT
+1762 ADGGGITLKGSS
-1773 TDKTFM
+1773 DHTFN
-1779 WVDATDA
+1779 WVDSTDA

-1793 DLDSGMEY
+1793 NLASGKGYMLN
-1801 HIGGTSVLNATTLGS
+1801 GTTVLSGTTLGS
-1816 GVIDSSLETVGT
+1816 SIVSSSLTSVGT
-1828 ISSGTWQ
+1828 ITSGVWN

-1840 NAYLANSTISGVAL
+1840 NANLANSTISGVAL
-1854 GGTLG
+1854 GSNLAS
-1859 TLTGATSGTGLSGS
+1859 LTGATSGTGLSGS
-1873 VSYDGSGNQT
+1873 VSYNGSGAAT

-1895 GGAIVA
+1895 AGAIVA

-1912 VTCTDLNTTSDIAL
+1912 VTCTDLNTTSDITL